1 MQVDLAYGRTG
12 LKVSLPDERVDI
24 VEPVNLSGVADSSAA
39 LRDALRNPIG
49 TKPLCELAGAEDTVA
64 IVFCDITRPAPN
76 HLMIPA
82 ILAELT
88 HVPRENIVLIN
99 ATGMHRPN
107 TEAELCEML
116 GEDIV
121 AKYRIVNH
129 DSTDTSQ
136 LRFLGETSFG
146 GPVWINTHY
155 LDASVRI
162 LTGFIEPHFFAGFS
176 GGAKLILPGI
186 AGAESVMHNH
196 NAEMIGHPKA
206 TWGHL
211 EDNPIHCE
219 QREAAALCPPDLSLN
234 VTINKR
240 KEITGVFA
248 GEMIQA
254 HEAGCAFARRSV
266 MRPVA
271 EPYDIVITTNSGYPL
286 DLNLYQ
292 AVKGMSAAYQV
303 VKHGGAIIIAA
314 ECVEGIGHGHFEDLL
329 QERESPTALLDLI
342 NSPGFS
348 RFDQWEAQILAQ
360 ILLKAEV
367 HLFAETLSDQAIRD
381 AHLIPCRSIEET
393 VAALQERYGPSA
405 SICVLPMGPLTIP
418 YVAEPAVAAV

>member
-1 MQVDLAYGRTG
+1 MKRGLSMQVDLAYGRTG
-12 LKVSLPDERVDI
+12 LRVTLPDNGVDV
-24 VEPVNLSGVADSSAA
+24 VEPVDLPGAPDAAAA
-39 LRDALRNPIG
+39 LRDALREPLG
-49 TKPLCELAGAEDTVA
+49 TAPLHRLAGPSDTVA

-76 HLMIPA
+76 HLMVPS
-82 ILAELT
+82 ILAELA

-107 TEAELCEML
+107 TEVELCEML

-121 AKYRIVNH
+121 ANYRTVNH
-129 DSTDTSQ
+129 DSTDKSQ
-136 LRFLGETSFG
+136 LRFLGETSSG

-155 LDASVRI
+155 LDATVKI

-176 GGAKLILPGI
+176 GGGKLILPGI
-186 AGAESVMHNH
+186 AGADSVMHNH
-196 NAEMIGHPKA
+196 NAAMIGHPNA

-219 QREAAALCPPDLSLN
+219 QREAAAYCPPDLSLN
-234 VTINKR
+234 VTINKG

-248 GEMIQA
+248 GEMLQA
-254 HEAGCAFARRSV
+254 HAAGCAFARRSV

-271 EPYDIVITTNSGYPL
+271 EPYDIVVTTNSGYPL

-303 VKHGGAIIIAA
+303 VKDGGAIVIAA
-314 ECVEGIGHGHFEDLL
+314 ECAEGIGHGHFEDLL
-329 QERESPTALLDLI
+329 QERSTPSALLELI

-348 RFDQWEAQILAQ
+348 QFDQWEAQILAQ

-367 HLFAETLSDQAIRD
+367 HLYAETLSD
-381 AHLIPCRSIEET
+381 
-393 VAALQERYGPSA
+393 
-405 SICVLPMGPLTIP
+405 
-418 YVAEPAVAAV
+418 

>member
-12 LKVSLPDERVDI
+12 LTITLEHENVDV
-24 VEPVNLSGVADSSAA
+24 VEPVDLPGVSESLAA
-39 LRDALRNPIG
+39 LRDGLRAPVG
-49 TKPLCELAGAEDTVA
+49 TRPLAELAEANDTVA

-76 HLMIPA
+76 HLMLPA
-82 ILAELT
+82 ILAELP
-88 HVPRENIVLIN
+88 HVPRENFVLIN

-107 TEAELCEML
+107 TKAELCTML

-121 AKYRIVNH
+121 ANYRIVNH
-129 DSTDTSQ
+129 DAKDASQ
-136 LRFLGETSFG
+136 LRYLGETSSG
-146 GPVWINTHY
+146 GPVWVNRHY
-155 LDASVRI
+155 LDASVKI

-186 AGAESVMHNH
+186 AGADSVMHNH
-196 NAEMIGHPKA
+196 NAAMIGHPGA

-211 EDNPIHCE
+211 MDNPIHRE

-248 GEMIQA
+248 GEMIRA
-254 HEAGCAFARRSV
+254 HEAGCEFARRSV

-303 VKHGGAIIIAA
+303 VRQGGAIVIAA
-314 ECVEGIGHGHFEDLL
+314 ECSEGIGHAHFEDLL
-329 QERESPTALLDLI
+329 RERETPAALLELI

-360 ILLKAEV
+360 VLLKAEV
-367 HLFAETLSDQAIRD
+367 HLYAENLSDRAIQD
-381 AHLIPCRSIEET
+381 AHLTPCRSVEQT
-393 VAALQERYGPSA
+393 VAGLLEKYGPEA
-405 SICVLPMGPLTIP
+405 RICVLPMGPLTIP
-418 YVAEPAVAAV
+418 YVAEPALATV

>member
-1 MQVDLAYGRTG
+1 MQVDLAYGRNG
-12 LKVSLPDERVDI
+12 MRVELPDRNVDV
-24 VEPVNLSGVADSSAA
+24 VEPVDLPGVADEPQ
-39 LRDALRNPIG
+39 ALRNALRTPLG
-49 TKPLCELAGAEDTVA
+49 TRPLAELAGTDDTVA

-82 ILAELT
+82 ILAELA

-107 TEAELCEML
+107 TTDELRTML
-116 GEDIV
+116 GDDV
-121 AKYRIVNH
+121 AANYRIVNH
-129 DSTDTSQ
+129 DSTDKSQ
-136 LRFLGETSFG
+136 LRYLGATSSG
-146 GPVWINTHY
+146 GPVWVNTHY
-155 LDASVRI
+155 LDASVKL

-186 AGAESVMHNH
+186 AGADSVMHNH
-196 NAEMIGHPKA
+196 NAAMIGHPGA

-240 KEITGVFA
+240 KEVTGVFA
-248 GEMIQA
+248 GEMLQA
-254 HEAGCAFARRSV
+254 HAEGCAFARRSV

-303 VKHGGAIIIAA
+303 VKQDGAIIIAA
-314 ECVEGIGHGHFEDLL
+314 ECSEGIGHGHFEDLL
-329 QERESPTALLDLI
+329 QERQTPTALLELI

-367 HLFAETLSDQAIRD
+367 HLFAETLSDRAIAD
-381 AHLIPCRSIEET
+381 AHLTPCRSIEET
-393 VAALQERYGPSA
+393 VAALQAKHGPKA
-405 SICVLPMGPLTIP
+405 RICVLPMGPLTIP
-418 YVAEPAVAAV
+418 YIAEPALAGA

>member
-12 LKVSLPDERVDI
+12 LTVTLPHENVDV
-24 VEPVNLSGVADSSAA
+24 VEPVDLPGVADPLVA
-39 LRDALRNPIG
+39 LRDGLRNPIG
-49 TKPLCELAGAEDTVA
+49 ARPLDELAGADDTVA

-76 HLMIPA
+76 HLMLPA
-82 ILAELT
+82 ILAELP
-88 HVPRENIVLIN
+88 HVPRKNLVLIN

-107 TEAELCEML
+107 TQAELCTML

-121 AKYRIVNH
+121 ANYRIVNH
-129 DSTDTSQ
+129 DSKDPSQ
-136 LRFLGETSFG
+136 LRRLGETSSG
-146 GPVWINTHY
+146 GPVLINRHY
-155 LDASVRI
+155 LDASVKI

-186 AGAESVMHNH
+186 AGADSVMHNH
-196 NAEMIGHPKA
+196 NAAMIGHPGA

-211 EDNPIHCE
+211 EDNPIHRE
-219 QREAAALCPPDLSLN
+219 QREAAAFCPPDLSLN

-254 HEAGCAFARRSV
+254 HEAGCGFARRSV

-303 VKHGGAIIIAA
+303 VRQGGAIVIAA
-314 ECVEGIGHGHFEDLL
+314 ECAEGIGHGHFEDLL
-329 QERESPTALLDLI
+329 RERETPAALLDLI

-360 ILLKAEV
+360 VLLKAEV
-367 HLFAETLSDQAIRD
+367 HLYAENLTDRAIRD
-381 AHLIPCRSIEET
+381 AHLTPCRSVERT
-393 VAALQERYGPSA
+393 VAGLQEKYGPGA
-405 SICVLPMGPLTIP
+405 RICVLPMGPLTIP
-418 YVAEPAVAAV
+418 YVAESAMATV